1 MEVVEVNDYQC
12 HSDGEEVV
20 LLDMDKANGV
30 EDDSPEVHEVTVD
43 DASGMDVI
51 EACEDDSQDRMEIT
65 DVVIEII
72 PNEEGSA
79 PVDTVA
85 DGDVSASTE
94 ASTVNNVSNDQA
106 TEKEDDSQMDVDVED
121 KIVDV
126 EDKVVEPVNE
136 VNETEEPVKI
146 ANDIKSDITNTSES
160 ATKNKEDA
168 VKINEAN
175 NKTIKTKSL
184 VSETKK
190 ADGSLVLTKDKIS
203 VTIPQHIAGRDM
215 ASLSEE
221 TLPRSGKRMLK
232 PRFGVKVPYIHMTS
246 QIVTQDEIAK
256 ELFERFQQK
265 YPITRVDKPDK
276 VFSMKYS
283 HRLSNNISGSK
294 TPDGKSKDVN
304 KNPKKISNTKN
315 ELSSIKSEKTDVD
328 TSSKPTISKPD
339 PNNKPDVKLP
349 SSTQS
354 TENNLSNI
362 QSPDVQESNN
372 ISKESIEVNDSKHIE
387 QITNTLQILDQS
399 ADQQAN
405 NVSEDKND
413 EKISSNEEL
422 IAILEDFET
431 IEVDASQLPDVPMA
445 IPLPVSTPI
454 PTTPP
459 KPTIIKKKIIRST
472 TRTKRSKPKLDPE
485 LEKQIALKQLQ
496 EVSRP
501 KRFDSLYAKRKIEI
515 DKKLLAKNDLGSVL
529 KRKKPTPD
537 DVPEVKIAID
547 QYIKSY
553 TDKRQSIIKVEPIP
567 NDEVVS
573 ENTEEEIVPEIKTND
588 VVKARTMREINRLLG
603 DEGAINMIYSLE
615 KRRSPGNN
623 NAKNILPSTR
633 RKKKDL
639 MLKTKLVKNAM
650 LKMSSPATASLSSN
664 RLGRR
669 SDVCTPSISPENKC
683 TRKTSIDSQGSDQS
697 SKCLG
702 NFSGRKAIPADE
714 SKIIRKHSSSS
725 EASSIGGSPILSVP
739 ETAPIN
745 NIKHTPV
752 KALRVYTR
760 KNKNSND
767 ILLNSSDPPFVE
779 VSKGTNKSSV
789 KTKNSNNQKV
799 KKQAVPASTKLSRSL
814 AESIKKEVE
823 DTTYNEIT
831 LRRYDGVVHIT
842 LTPVSTVMKN
852 ALNISVMEELMREL
866 NHLENDDTCKVVLV
880 SSAGRIFCQGLDIAP
895 LVHDD
900 QQKCIE
906 AALDISS
913 TLKKFISCL
922 SNFPKLL
929 VAGVDGAAVGLGATM
944 LVHFDLV
951 FASDKAT
958 FETPYAQ
965 LGHIAEG
972 AATTILGRLLVAE
985 MIMGSQRLTAGQ
997 AHYYGLVT
1005 RTLWPDRFHDELIP
1019 LVKALARQS
1028 LQAMITSKALQKQE
1042 TKEKLAKA
1050 LESETHILV
1059 QQWTGDECQQN
1070 LQAYLK
1076 DAVDN
1081 INT

>member
-51 EACEDDSQDRMEIT
+51 ETCEDDSQDRMEIT

-72 PNEEGSA
+72 PNEEGNAS
-79 PVDTVA
+79 VDTVA

-94 ASTVNNVSNDQA
+94 ESAVNNVSNDLA
-106 TEKEDDSQMDVDVED
+106 AEKEDDSLMVVDVAD
-121 KIVDV
+121 T
-126 EDKVVEPVNE
+126 VVEPANE
-136 VNETEEPVKI
+136 VNETEKPDKI
-146 ANDIKSDITNTSES
+146 ANNITSDTTSDITDTSES
-160 ATKNKEDA
+160 AIKNKEDA
-168 VKINEAN
+168 VKINEVN

-184 VSETKK
+184 VNETKK
-190 ADGSLVLTKDKIS
+190 ADGSLVLTKDKIT

-276 VFSMKYS
+276 VFSMKLS

-304 KNPKKISNTKN
+304 KNPKKLSNTKN
-315 ELSSIKSEKTDVD
+315 ELSNKKSEKTDVD
-328 TSSKPTISKPD
+328 TNSKPTNSKPD

-354 TENNLSNI
+354 IENNLSII
-362 QSPDVQESNN
+362 QSPDVQSQESNN

-399 ADQQAN
+399 ADQQVN
-405 NVSEDKND
+405 NVSDDKND

-431 IEVDASQLPDVPMA
+431 IEADNSQLPDVPMA

-459 KPTIIKKKIIRST
+459 KPPVIKKKIIRST

-515 DKKLLAKNDLGSVL
+515 DKKLLAKNDLSSVL

-573 ENTEEEIVPEIKTND
+573 ENTEEEMVPEIKTNN

-725 EASSIGGSPILSVP
+725 EASSVGGSPILSVP
-739 ETAPIN
+739 ETVPIN
-745 NIKHTPV
+745 NMTIKHTPV

-779 VSKGTNKSSV
+779 VVSKGTVKSSV

-799 KKQAVPASTKLSRSL
+799 KKQPVPASTKLS
-814 AESIKKEVE
+814 
-823 DTTYNEIT
+823 
-831 LRRYDGVVHIT
+831 
-842 LTPVSTVMKN
+842 
-852 ALNISVMEELMREL
+852 
-866 NHLENDDTCKVVLV
+866 
-880 SSAGRIFCQGLDIAP
+880 
-895 LVHDD
+895 
-900 QQKCIE
+900 
-906 AALDISS
+906 
-913 TLKKFISCL
+913 
-922 SNFPKLL
+922 
-929 VAGVDGAAVGLGATM
+929 
-944 LVHFDLV
+944 
-951 FASDKAT
+951 
-958 FETPYAQ
+958 
-965 LGHIAEG
+965 
-972 AATTILGRLLVAE
+972 
-985 MIMGSQRLTAGQ
+985 
-997 AHYYGLVT
+997 
-1005 RTLWPDRFHDELIP
+1005 
-1019 LVKALARQS
+1019 
-1028 LQAMITSKALQKQE
+1028 SK
-1042 TKEKLAKA
+1042 
-1050 LESETHILV
+1050 
-1059 QQWTGDECQQN
+1059 
-1070 LQAYLK
+1070 
-1076 DAVDN
+1076 
-1081 INT
+1081 

>member
-20 LLDMDKANGV
+20 LLDLDKTNGA
-30 EDDSPEVHEVTVD
+30 EDSPEVHEVTVD
-43 DASGMDVI
+43 DASGIDVI
-51 EACEDDSQDRMEIT
+51 ETCEDDSQDRMEIT

-72 PNEEGSA
+72 PNEEASVS
-79 PVDTVA
+79 VDSVT
-85 DGDVSASTE
+85 DGNVSV
-94 ASTVNNVSNDQA
+94 STVNNVSNDQTA
-106 TEKEDDSQMDVDVED
+106 DKEDDTQM
-121 KIVDV
+121 IVDV
-126 EDKVVEPVNE
+126 EDEVVESMNE
-136 VNETEEPVKI
+136 VKDTEEP
-146 ANDIKSDITNTSES
+146 DKSNNAITSNVSGTSES
-160 ATKNKEDA
+160 ATKDKEDA
-168 VKINEAN
+168 VKINEVN
-175 NKTIKTKSL
+175 NKPIKTKSL
-184 VSETKK
+184 VNETKK
-190 ADGSLVLTKDKIS
+190 SDGSLVLTKDKVT

-221 TLPRSGKRMLK
+221 SLPRSGKRMLK

-265 YPITRVDKPDK
+265 YPITRVDKSDK
-276 VFSMKYS
+276 LFPMKLS

-294 TPDGKSKDVN
+294 TPDGKSKDVT
-304 KNPKKISNTKN
+304 KSPKKLSNIKN
-315 ELSSIKSEKTDVD
+315 ELSNKKSEKTDVD
-328 TSSKPTISKPD
+328 ASSKPTLSKPD
-339 PNNKPDVKLP
+339 LNNKPDVKVP

-354 TENNLSNI
+354 IENNLSNI
-362 QSPDVQESNN
+362 QSPNVQESNN
-372 ISKESIEVNDSKHIE
+372 IPKESIEVNDSKHIE

-399 ADQQAN
+399 ADQQVI
-405 NVSEDKND
+405 NVAEDKND

-431 IEVDASQLPDVPMA
+431 IETPDTNGNQVAEVPSA
-445 IPLPVSTPI
+445 VPI
-454 PTTPP
+454 PAQTPP
-459 KPTIIKKKIIRST
+459 KPPVIKKKIMRST

-529 KRKKPTPD
+529 KRKKSTPD

-553 TDKRQSIIKVEPIP
+553 TDKRQSIIKVEPI
-567 NDEVVS
+567 DEKFDETVS
-573 ENTEEEIVPEIKTND
+573 DNTEEEIVPEIKSND

-633 RKKKDL
+633 RMKKDL

-697 SKCLG
+697 IKCLG
-702 NFSGRKAIPADE
+702 NFSGRKPIPADE

-725 EASSIGGSPILSVP
+725 EASSVGGSPILPVP
-739 ETAPIN
+739 EAIPIN
-745 NIKHTPV
+745 NSPIKHTPV

-779 VSKGTNKSSV
+779 VSKGTNKTLA

-799 KKQAVPASTKLSRSL
+799 KKQSVPASTKLS
-814 AESIKKEVE
+814 
-823 DTTYNEIT
+823 
-831 LRRYDGVVHIT
+831 
-842 LTPVSTVMKN
+842 
-852 ALNISVMEELMREL
+852 
-866 NHLENDDTCKVVLV
+866 
-880 SSAGRIFCQGLDIAP
+880 
-895 LVHDD
+895 
-900 QQKCIE
+900 
-906 AALDISS
+906 
-913 TLKKFISCL
+913 
-922 SNFPKLL
+922 
-929 VAGVDGAAVGLGATM
+929 
-944 LVHFDLV
+944 
-951 FASDKAT
+951 
-958 FETPYAQ
+958 
-965 LGHIAEG
+965 
-972 AATTILGRLLVAE
+972 
-985 MIMGSQRLTAGQ
+985 
-997 AHYYGLVT
+997 
-1005 RTLWPDRFHDELIP
+1005 
-1019 LVKALARQS
+1019 
-1028 LQAMITSKALQKQE
+1028 SK
-1042 TKEKLAKA
+1042 
-1050 LESETHILV
+1050 
-1059 QQWTGDECQQN
+1059 
-1070 LQAYLK
+1070 
-1076 DAVDN
+1076 
-1081 INT
+1081 

>member
-20 LLDMDKANGV
+20 LLDLDKANGA
-30 EDDSPEVHEVTVD
+30 EDSPEVHEVTVD

-51 EACEDDSQDRMEIT
+51 ETCEDDSQDRMEIT

-72 PNEEGSA
+72 PSEESNA
-79 PVDTVA
+79 PVDTSVDTVA
-85 DGDVSASTE
+85 DGDVSAST
-94 ASTVNNVSNDQA
+94 VNNVSNDQTA
-106 TEKEDDSQMDVDVED
+106 EKEDDEQMV
-121 KIVDV
+121 IDV

-136 VNETEEPVKI
+136 VNETEEPAKI
-146 ANDIKSDITNTSES
+146 TNDITSDITGTSES
-160 ATKNKEDA
+160 TDKDKVDA
-168 VKINEAN
+168 IKINEVN

-184 VSETKK
+184 VNETKK
-190 ADGSLVLTKDKIS
+190 ADGSLVLTKDKVT

-276 VFSMKYS
+276 VFSMKLS

-294 TPDGKSKDVN
+294 TPDGKSKDVT
-304 KNPKKISNTKN
+304 KSPKKLSNTKN
-315 ELSSIKSEKTDVD
+315 ELSNKKSEKTDVD

-339 PNNKPDVKLP
+339 LNNKPDVKLP
-349 SSTQS
+349 NSTQS
-354 TENNLSNI
+354 IENNLSNI

-399 ADQQAN
+399 ADQQVN
-405 NVSEDKND
+405 NVSDDKND

-431 IEVDASQLPDVPMA
+431 IETSDTNGNQVLEVPPA
-445 IPLPVSTPI
+445 IPIPASAPTPTPI
-454 PTTPP
+454 PTPP
-459 KPTIIKKKIIRST
+459 KPQVIKKKIIRST

-553 TDKRQSIIKVEPIP
+553 TDKRQSIIKVEPV
-567 NDEVVS
+567 DEIVS

-650 LKMSSPATASLSSN
+650 LKMSSPATAALSSN

-697 SKCLG
+697 IKCLG
-702 NFSGRKAIPADE
+702 NFSGRKTIPADE

-725 EASSIGGSPILSVP
+725 EASSVGGSPMLPVP
-739 ETAPIN
+739 DAVPIN
-745 NIKHTPV
+745 SSPIKHTPV

-767 ILLNSSDPPFVE
+767 ILMNSSDPPFVE
-779 VSKGTNKSSV
+779 ESKGTNKSLV
-789 KTKNSNNQKV
+789 KTKNSNQKA
-799 KKQAVPASTKLSRSL
+799 KKQPASTKLSRSL

-842 LTPVSTVMKN
+842 LTPVSTIMKN
-852 ALNISVMEELMREL
+852 ALNISVMEELMKEL
-866 NHLENDDTCKVVLV
+866 NNLENDDTCKVVLV
-880 SSAGRIFCQGLDIAP
+880 SSAGRIFCQGLDVAP

-900 QQKCIE
+900 QEKCKK

-958 FETPYAQ
+958 FETPYTQ

>member
-30 EDDSPEVHEVTVD
+30 EDDSLEVHEVTVD
-43 DASGMDVI
+43 DARGMDVI
-51 EACEDDSQDRMEIT
+51 ETCEDDSQDRMEIT

-72 PNEEGSA
+72 PNEEGGAS
-79 PVDTVA
+79 VDNVA

-94 ASTVNNVSNDQA
+94 ASTVNNVSNVSNDQA
-106 TEKEDDSQMDVDVED
+106 AEKESDSQME
-121 KIVDV
+121 VDV

-136 VNETEEPVKI
+136 VNKTEEP
-146 ANDIKSDITNTSES
+146 DKSTVDITETSEPAS
-160 ATKNKEDA
+160 KDKE
-168 VKINEAN
+168 VKINEVN

-184 VSETKK
+184 VNETKK
-190 ADGSLVLTKDKIS
+190 PDGSLVLTKDKIT

-265 YPITRVDKPDK
+265 YPITRVDKPEK
-276 VFSMKYS
+276 LFSMKLS

-294 TPDGKSKDVN
+294 TPDGKLKDVN
-304 KNPKKISNTKN
+304 KNSKKLSNTKN
-315 ELSSIKSEKTDVD
+315 ELSNKKSEKMDVD
-328 TSSKPTISKPD
+328 TNSKLKISKPD
-339 PNNKPDVKLP
+339 SNNKPDAKLP
-349 SSTQS
+349 SSTQ
-354 TENNLSNI
+354 TIENNLSNI

-372 ISKESIEVNDSKHIE
+372 ISKESMEVNDSKHIE

-399 ADQQAN
+399 ADQQVN

-431 IEVDASQLPDVPMA
+431 IEADAIQLPEVPLA
-445 IPLPVSTPI
+445 IPLSIST

-459 KPTIIKKKIIRST
+459 KPTIVKKKIIRST

-515 DKKLLAKNDLGSVL
+515 DKKLLAKNDLSSVL

-553 TDKRQSIIKVEPIP
+553 TDKRQSTVKVEPIA
-567 NDEVVS
+567 NDEIVS
-573 ENTEEEIVPEIKTND
+573 EENTEEEIVPEIKTNN

-725 EASSIGGSPILSVP
+725 EASSVGGSPILSVP
-739 ETAPIN
+739 ETVSTDN
-745 NIKHTPV
+745 LTIKHTPV

-779 VSKGTNKSSV
+779 GSKGTNKSSV
-789 KTKNSNNQKV
+789 KAKNSNNQKV
-799 KKQAVPASTKLSRSL
+799 KKQPVPASTKLS
-814 AESIKKEVE
+814 
-823 DTTYNEIT
+823 
-831 LRRYDGVVHIT
+831 
-842 LTPVSTVMKN
+842 
-852 ALNISVMEELMREL
+852 
-866 NHLENDDTCKVVLV
+866 
-880 SSAGRIFCQGLDIAP
+880 
-895 LVHDD
+895 
-900 QQKCIE
+900 
-906 AALDISS
+906 
-913 TLKKFISCL
+913 
-922 SNFPKLL
+922 
-929 VAGVDGAAVGLGATM
+929 
-944 LVHFDLV
+944 
-951 FASDKAT
+951 
-958 FETPYAQ
+958 
-965 LGHIAEG
+965 
-972 AATTILGRLLVAE
+972 
-985 MIMGSQRLTAGQ
+985 
-997 AHYYGLVT
+997 
-1005 RTLWPDRFHDELIP
+1005 
-1019 LVKALARQS
+1019 
-1028 LQAMITSKALQKQE
+1028 SK
-1042 TKEKLAKA
+1042 
-1050 LESETHILV
+1050 
-1059 QQWTGDECQQN
+1059 
-1070 LQAYLK
+1070 
-1076 DAVDN
+1076 
-1081 INT
+1081 

>member
-30 EDDSPEVHEVTVD
+30 EDDSLEVHEVTVD

-51 EACEDDSQDRMEIT
+51 ETCEDDSQDRMEIT

-79 PVDTVA
+79 SVDTVA

-94 ASTVNNVSNDQA
+94 ASTVNNVSNDQTA
-106 TEKEDDSQMDVDVED
+106 EKKSDSQME
-121 KIVDV
+121 VDV

-136 VNETEEPVKI
+136 VSETEKP
-146 ANDIKSDITNTSES
+146 DKSTDGITDTSEPAS
-160 ATKNKEDA
+160 KDNK
-168 VKINEAN
+168 VKINEVN

-184 VSETKK
+184 VNETKK
-190 ADGSLVLTKDKIS
+190 PDGSLVLTKDKIT

-276 VFSMKYS
+276 LFSMKLS

-304 KNPKKISNTKN
+304 KNPKKLSNTKN
-315 ELSSIKSEKTDVD
+315 ELSIKKSEKTDVD
-328 TSSKPTISKPD
+328 TNSKPTISKPD
-339 PNNKPDVKLP
+339 SNNKPDVKLP
-349 SSTQS
+349 SSTQ
-354 TENNLSNI
+354 TIENNLSNI

-399 ADQQAN
+399 ADQQVN

-431 IEVDASQLPDVPMA
+431 IEADAIQFPEVPLA
-445 IPLPVSTPI
+445 IPLPISTPTPTPTPTLT

-459 KPTIIKKKIIRST
+459 KPTIIKKKIMRST

-553 TDKRQSIIKVEPIP
+553 TDKRQSIVKVEPIS

-669 SDVCTPSISPENKC
+669 SDVCTPPISPENKC

-725 EASSIGGSPILSVP
+725 EASSVGGSPILSVP
-739 ETAPIN
+739 ETVSTN
-745 NIKHTPV
+745 NLTIKHTPV

-767 ILLNSSDPPFVE
+767 ILLNSSDQPFVE

-789 KTKNSNNQKV
+789 KTKSSNNQKV
-799 KKQAVPASTKLSRSL
+799 KKQPVPASTKLS
-814 AESIKKEVE
+814 
-823 DTTYNEIT
+823 
-831 LRRYDGVVHIT
+831 
-842 LTPVSTVMKN
+842 
-852 ALNISVMEELMREL
+852 
-866 NHLENDDTCKVVLV
+866 
-880 SSAGRIFCQGLDIAP
+880 
-895 LVHDD
+895 
-900 QQKCIE
+900 
-906 AALDISS
+906 
-913 TLKKFISCL
+913 
-922 SNFPKLL
+922 
-929 VAGVDGAAVGLGATM
+929 
-944 LVHFDLV
+944 
-951 FASDKAT
+951 
-958 FETPYAQ
+958 
-965 LGHIAEG
+965 
-972 AATTILGRLLVAE
+972 
-985 MIMGSQRLTAGQ
+985 
-997 AHYYGLVT
+997 
-1005 RTLWPDRFHDELIP
+1005 
-1019 LVKALARQS
+1019 
-1028 LQAMITSKALQKQE
+1028 SK
-1042 TKEKLAKA
+1042 
-1050 LESETHILV
+1050 
-1059 QQWTGDECQQN
+1059 
-1070 LQAYLK
+1070 
-1076 DAVDN
+1076 
-1081 INT
+1081 

>member
-20 LLDMDKANGV
+20 LLDLDKANGA
-30 EDDSPEVHEVTVD
+30 EDSPEVHEVTVD

-51 EACEDDSQDRMEIT
+51 ETCEDDSQDRMEIT

-79 PVDTVA
+79 SVDPIT
-85 DGDVSASTE
+85 DGNVSV
-94 ASTVNNVSNDQA
+94 STVNNVSNDQTA
-106 TEKEDDSQMDVDVED
+106 DKEDDTQM
-121 KIVDV
+121 IVDV
-126 EDKVVEPVNE
+126 EDKVIEPMKE
-136 VNETEEPVKI
+136 VNEIEEPDKSN
-146 ANDIKSDITNTSES
+146 NDITSDVSGTSES
-160 ATKNKEDA
+160 ATMDKEDA
-168 VKINEAN
+168 VKINEVN
-175 NKTIKTKSL
+175 NKPIKS
-184 VSETKK
+184 VVNETKK
-190 ADGSLVLTKDKIS
+190 ADGSLVLTKDKVT

-276 VFSMKYS
+276 LFPMKLS

-294 TPDGKSKDVN
+294 TPDGKSKDVT
-304 KNPKKISNTKN
+304 KSPKKLSNIKN
-315 ELSSIKSEKTDVD
+315 ELLNKKTDVD

-339 PNNKPDVKLP
+339 LNNKQDVKVP

-354 TENNLSNI
+354 IENNLNNI
-362 QSPDVQESNN
+362 QSPDVQKSNN
-372 ISKESIEVNDSKHIE
+372 ISKEPVEVNDSKHIE

-399 ADQQAN
+399 ADQQVN

-431 IEVDASQLPDVPMA
+431 IETPDTNGNQVTEVPLA
-445 IPLPVSTPI
+445 VPI
-454 PTTPP
+454 PAPAPTPL
-459 KPTIIKKKIIRST
+459 KPPVIKKKIMRST

-553 TDKRQSIIKVEPIP
+553 TDKRQSIIKVEPIS
-567 NDEVVS
+567 NDETVS

-650 LKMSSPATASLSSN
+650 LKMSSPTTASLSSN

-697 SKCLG
+697 IKCLG
-702 NFSGRKAIPADE
+702 NFSGRKTIPADE

-725 EASSIGGSPILSVP
+725 EASSVGGSPILPVP
-739 ETAPIN
+739 EAIPIN
-745 NIKHTPV
+745 NSTIKHTPV

-767 ILLNSSDPPFVE
+767 ILLNSSDPPLVE
-779 VSKGTNKSSV
+779 VSKGTNKSLA

-799 KKQAVPASTKLSRSL
+799 KKQLVPASTKLSRSL

-852 ALNISVMEELMREL
+852 ALNISVMEELMKEL
-866 NHLENDDTCKVVLV
+866 NNLENDDTCKVVLV

-895 LVHDD
+895 LIHDD
-900 QQKCIE
+900 PEKCKE
-906 AALDISS
+906 AALNISS

-958 FETPYAQ
+958 FETPYTQ

-1081 INT
+1081 INN

>member
-20 LLDMDKANGV
+20 LLDLDKANGV
-30 EDDSPEVHEVTVD
+30 EDSPEVHEVTVD

-51 EACEDDSQDRMEIT
+51 ETCDDDSQDRMEIT
-65 DVVIEII
+65 DVVIEIV
-72 PNEEGSA
+72 PEDGGSTS
-79 PVDTVA
+79 VGTVA
-85 DGDVSASTE
+85 DGDVSAS
-94 ASTVNNVSNDQA
+94 SVNNLSNDQTA
-106 TEKEDDSQMDVDVED
+106 EKEDDVQMDVDVED
-121 KIVDV
+121 T
-126 EDKVVEPVNE
+126 VVKPTNE
-136 VNETEEPVKI
+136 VNKTEELNKNT
-146 ANDIKSDITNTSES
+146 NDTTDTNKSVAKSKEDGEETSE
-160 ATKNKEDA
+160 
-168 VKINEAN
+168 VN
-175 NKTIKTKSL
+175 NKTNTTKSL
-184 VSETKK
+184 VNETKK
-190 ADGSLVLTKDKIS
+190 ADGSLVLTKDKVT

-276 VFSMKYS
+276 VFSMKLS
-283 HRLSNNISGSK
+283 HRLSNNISPLK
-294 TPDGKSKDVN
+294 TPDGKLKDVS
-304 KNPKKISNTKN
+304 KTPKKLSNSKN
-315 ELSSIKSEKTDVD
+315 ELLNRKTEKIYVD
-328 TSSKPTISKPD
+328 TNNELAISKPD
-339 PNNKPDVKLP
+339 PNNKPDVKLS

-354 TENNLSNI
+354 IENNLSNI
-362 QSPDVQESNN
+362 ESPNVQESNN
-372 ISKESIEVNDSKHIE
+372 DSKESMEVNDSKHIE

-399 ADQQAN
+399 ADQQVN

-422 IAILEDFET
+422 IAILEDFEN
-431 IEVDASQLPDVPMA
+431 IETPDTNGNQVPEPPKSILP
-445 IPLPVSTPI
+445 ILTPSI
-454 PTTPP
+454 PTPSPSIPTPSP
-459 KPTIIKKKIIRST
+459 SIPTPSKQPVMKKKIIRST

-501 KRFDSLYAKRKIEI
+501 KRFDSLYAKRKLEIE
-515 DKKLLAKNDLGSVL
+515 KKILAKNDLSSVL

-553 TDKRQSIIKVEPIP
+553 TDKRQSTVRAEPSS
-567 NDEVVS
+567 NDETIC
-573 ENTEEEIVPEIKTND
+573 ENTEEVVPEVKTND

-623 NAKNILPSTR
+623 SAKNVLPSTR

-650 LKMSSPATASLSSN
+650 LKMSSPATATLSSN

-697 SKCLG
+697 I
-702 NFSGRKAIPADE
+702 NFSGRKSIPADE

-725 EASSIGGSPILSVP
+725 EASSVGGSPLLPVP
-739 ETAPIN
+739 EAIPIN
-745 NIKHTPV
+745 NLPIKHTPV

-767 ILLNSSDPPFVE
+767 GTILNSSDPPFVE
-779 VSKGTNKSSV
+779 MSKGTSKNLV
-789 KTKNSNNQKV
+789 KTKNSTNQKV
-799 KKQAVPASTKLSRSL
+799 KKQPVPASTKLSRSL
-814 AESIKKEVE
+814 AESIKKETE

-852 ALNISVMEELMREL
+852 ALNISVMEELMKEL
-866 NHLENDDTCKVVLV
+866 NNLENDDTCKVVLV

-900 QQKCIE
+900 PEKCKE
-906 AALDISS
+906 AALNISS
-913 TLKKFISCL
+913 TLKKFITCL
-922 SNFPKLL
+922 SDFPKLL

-1042 TKEKLAKA
+1042 TKDKLAKA

>member
-20 LLDMDKANGV
+20 LLDLDKANGV
-30 EDDSPEVHEVTVD
+30 EDSPEVHEVTVD

-51 EACEDDSQDRMEIT
+51 ETCDDDSQDRMEIT

-72 PNEEGSA
+72 PNDGGSA
-79 PVDTVA
+79 SVGTVA
-85 DGDVSASTE
+85 DGDVSAS
-94 ASTVNNVSNDQA
+94 SVNNVSNDQTA
-106 TEKEDDSQMDVDVED
+106 EKVDDVQMEIDLED
-121 KIVDV
+121 KIP
-126 EDKVVEPVNE
+126 DKVDNSTNE
-136 VNETEEPVKI
+136 VIIKTEELDKNT
-146 ANDIKSDITNTSES
+146 NDTTDTTES
-160 ATKNKEDA
+160 IIDNKEDTEETSE
-168 VKINEAN
+168 VN
-175 NKTIKTKSL
+175 NKTNKTKSL
-184 VSETKK
+184 VNETKK
-190 ADGSLVLTKDKIS
+190 ADGSLVLTKDKVT

-276 VFSMKYS
+276 LFSMKLS
-283 HRLSNNISGSK
+283 HRISNNISTLK
-294 TPDGKSKDVN
+294 TPDGKLKDVS
-304 KNPKKISNTKN
+304 KSPKKLSSTKN
-315 ELSSIKSEKTDVD
+315 ELLNKKTEKIDVD
-328 TSSKPTISKPD
+328 TSNKPD
-339 PNNKPDVKLP
+339 PINKTDVKSP
-349 SSTQS
+349 SLTQS
-354 TENNLSNI
+354 IENNLGNI
-362 QSPDVQESNN
+362 ESTNVHKSNN
-372 ISKESIEVNDSKHIE
+372 DSKESTEVNDSKHIE

-399 ADQQAN
+399 ADQQVN

-422 IAILEDFET
+422 IAILEDFEN
-431 IEVDASQLPDVPMA
+431 IETPDTNGNQVPE
-445 IPLPVSTPI
+445 TPI
-454 PTTPP
+454 PTPP
-459 KPTIIKKKIIRST
+459 KPPVIKKKIIRST

-501 KRFDSLYAKRKIEI
+501 KRFDSLYAKRKLEIE
-515 DKKLLAKNDLGSVL
+515 KKLLAKNDLNSVL

-553 TDKRQSIIKVEPIP
+553 TDKRQSTVKVEPISND
-567 NDEVVS
+567 NDEIIS
-573 ENTEEEIVPEIKTND
+573 ENTEEVVPEIKTNN

-697 SKCLG
+697 I
-702 NFSGRKAIPADE
+702 NFSGRKTIPADE

-725 EASSIGGSPILSVP
+725 EASSVGGSPILPVP
-739 ETAPIN
+739 EAIPIN
-745 NIKHTPV
+745 NLAIKHTPV

-767 ILLNSSDPPFVE
+767 IILLNSSDPPFVE
-779 VSKGTNKSSV
+779 ASKGTSKNLV
-789 KTKNSNNQKV
+789 KTKNSVNQKV
-799 KKQAVPASTKLSRSL
+799 KKQPASTKLSRSL

-852 ALNISVMEELMREL
+852 ALNISVMEELMKEL
-866 NHLENDDTCKVVLV
+866 NNLENDDTCKVVLV

-900 QQKCIE
+900 PEKCKE
-906 AALDISS
+906 AAFNVAS
-913 TLKKFISCL
+913 TLKKFITCL
-922 SNFPKLL
+922 SDFPKLL

-1042 TKEKLAKA
+1042 TKDKLAKA